1 MSSIQIIRGFHSPQ
15 EGFDRTLRI
24 YVPEGYDPS
33 SERRYPVLYMH
44 DGQNVFAHPES
55 ARYDTWCTNRVLD
68 AMVHEGHAEPWI
80 VVAVDHGANR
90 LGEYSPWDEPRSHVT
105 ARGEPYVR
113 FIVDT
118 LKPFVDSHFRTRPG
132 PEWTGLMG
140 SSMGGLISLYLG
152 WRYPE
157 LFGRIGGMSPS
168 VMWSYGRLFEEWTS
182 HTRRWTR
189 IYLDAGTDENVAPV
203 GWPMFYGQ
211 ATRDFYVHLKGLGYA
226 DHELA
231 LVLEPG
237 GYHHERDWQRRLP
250 TALRWLLS

>member
-1 MSSIQIIRGFHSPQ
+1 
-15 EGFDRTLRI
+15 
-24 YVPEGYDPS
+24 
-33 SERRYPVLYMH
+33 
-44 DGQNVFAHPES
+44 
-55 ARYDTWCTNRVLD
+55 
-68 AMVHEGHAEPWI
+68 MVHEGHSEPWI

-90 LGEYSPWDEPRSHVT
+90 LGEYSPWDEPRSRVI

-140 SSMGGLISLYLG
+140 SSLGGLISLYLG
-152 WRYPE
+152 CHYPE
-157 LFGRIGGMSPS
+157 LFGRIGSMSPS

-189 IYLDAGTDENVAPV
+189 IYLDAGADENVDPV
-203 GWPMFYGQ
+203 GWPMLYGQ
-211 ATRDFYVHLKGLGYA
+211 ATRDFYLHLKGLGYA